1 MNRYTTI
8 IDISGAPCYRSVS
21 VRLLYLHLCLKAG
34 YHKEDMDVVHSS
46 LVQLATGTGL
56 TVSAVRHALGQLES
70 AGLVS
75 REGSALRVVKFVQPV
90 LAAKRSVSAIVDGS
104 KEENDRQNRIS
115 YLEEEIDKL
124 RRWWNESKERG
135 DTESCGAIEKEAAK
149 LKRELSKLRPV

>member
-34 YHKEDMDVVHSS
+34 YHKEDMDVVHLS
-46 LVQLATGTGL
+46 LVQLAAGTGL
-56 TVSAVRHALGQLES
+56 TVSAVRHALCHLES

-90 LAAKRSVSAIVDGS
+90 LAAKRASQSITDGS
-104 KEENDRQNRIS
+104 KEENDRQHRIS

-135 DTESCGAIEKEAAK
+135 DTESCSAIEKEAAK
-149 LKRELSKLRPV
+149 MKRELSKLRPV

>member
-8 IDISGAPCYRSVS
+8 IDISGASCYRSVS

-46 LVQLATGTGL
+46 LVQLAAGSGL

-90 LAAKRSVSAIVDGS
+90 LAAKRSVSSVVDGS
-104 KEENDRQNRIS
+104 KEENDRLNRIA

-124 RRWWNESKERG
+124 RRWWNEAKERG
-135 DTESCGAIEKEAAK
+135 DAESCSAIEKEAAK

>member
-8 IDISGAPCYRSVS
+8 IDISGVSCYRSVS

-46 LVQLATGTGL
+46 LVQLAAGSGL
-56 TVSAVRHALGQLES
+56 TVSAVRHALGQLEA

-90 LAAKRSVSAIVDGS
+90 LAAKRSVSALVDGS
-104 KEENDRQNRIS
+104 KEENDRLNRIA

-124 RRWWNESKERG
+124 RRWWNEAKERG
-135 DTESCGAIEKEAAK
+135 DAESCSAIEKEAAK

>member
-8 IDISGAPCYRSVS
+8 IDISGLPCYRSAS

-34 YHKEDMDVVHSS
+34 YHKEDLDVVHCS

-56 TVSAVRHALGQLES
+56 TVSAVRHALCHLES
-70 AGLVS
+70 AGLVN

-90 LAAKRSVSAIVDGS
+90 LAAKRVSQSITDGS
-104 KEENDRQNRIS
+104 KEENDRQHRIS

-135 DTESCGAIEKEAAK
+135 DKESCSAIEKEAAK
-149 LKRELSKLRPV
+149 MKRELSKLRPV

>member
-34 YHKEDMDVVHSS
+34 YHKENLDIVHSS
-46 LVQLATGTGL
+46 LHQLASGAGL
-56 TVSAVRHALGQLES
+56 TVSAVRHALGQLEA

-90 LAAKRSVSAIVDGS
+90 LAGKRVSQSITDGT
-104 KEENDRQNRIS
+104 KEENERQHRIA

-135 DTESCGAIEKEAAK
+135 DAESCKAIERDAAK
-149 LKRELSKLRPV
+149 LKKELSKLRPV

>member
-8 IDISGAPCYRSVS
+8 IDISGASCYRSVS

-34 YHKEDMDVVHSS
+34 YHKEDMDIVHAS
-46 LVQLATGTGL
+46 LVQLAAGSGL

-90 LAAKRSVSAIVDGS
+90 LAAKRSVSVIADGT
-104 KEENDRQNRIS
+104 KEENDRQNRIA

-124 RRWWNESKERG
+124 RRWWNEAKERG
-135 DTESCGAIEKEAAK
+135 DAESCGAIEKEAAK

>member
-8 IDISGAPCYRSVS
+8 IDISGLPCYRSAS

-34 YHKEDMDVVHSS
+34 YHKEDLDVVHCS

-56 TVSAVRHALGQLES
+56 TVSAVRHALCHLES

-90 LAAKRSVSAIVDGS
+90 LAAKRVSQSITDGS
-104 KEENDRQNRIS
+104 KEENDRQHRIS

-135 DTESCGAIEKEAAK
+135 DKESCSAIEREAAK
-149 LKRELSKLRPV
+149 MKRELSKLRPV